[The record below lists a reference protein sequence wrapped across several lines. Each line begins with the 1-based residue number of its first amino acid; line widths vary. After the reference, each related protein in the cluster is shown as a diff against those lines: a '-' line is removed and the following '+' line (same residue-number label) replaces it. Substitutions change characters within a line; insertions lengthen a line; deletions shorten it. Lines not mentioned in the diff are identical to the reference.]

1 MSSCKPRNA
10 KGFSVPQE
18 TRKRKG
24 SLLPR
29 VSEGAW
35 PYWRLEFGLPV
46 SKTVRINFSHPSTNQ
61 ARPCLASKIRWDRAR
76 SGWCGHRL
84 FSISNWTFSLLGNSK
99 CHWDCVGTS
108 FIQRYG
114 NDLDELW
121 NTHHVPSFSVSWQE
135 ETAVVERKNGSSRIL
150 KVKPFLWV
158 HFCWNQQS
166 QIVQIKW

>member
-1 MSSCKPRNA
+1 MVDALFPKMSKNFLNPLLAEKITGEESSSEK
-10 KGFSVPQE
+10 E
-18 TRKRKG
+18 
-24 SLLPR
+24 SLQ
-29 VSEGAW
+29 
-35 PYWRLEFGLPV
+35 Y
-46 SKTVRINFSHPSTNQ
+46 FSHSSTNQ

-121 NTHHVPSFSVSWQE
+121 NTHHVPSFSVSWRGNRGGGKE
-135 ETAVVERKNGSSRIL
+135 KRKLTDSEGEAILVGSLLL
-150 KVKPFLWV
+150 KSAKSNRP
-158 HFCWNQQS
+158 N
-166 QIVQIKW
+166 

>member
-1 MSSCKPRNA
+1 MVDALFPKMSKNFLNPLLAEKITGEESSSEK
-10 KGFSVPQE
+10 E
-18 TRKRKG
+18 
-24 SLLPR
+24 SLQ
-29 VSEGAW
+29 
-35 PYWRLEFGLPV
+35 Y
-46 SKTVRINFSHPSTNQ
+46 FSHSSTNQ